1 MGSGRNGAVVRRYV
15 RSKEPRMRWSAD
27 LHRSFVQAIDSLG
40 GQHKATPKLIL
51 QFMGARGLTISHV
64 KSHLQMYRAASLGA
78 ERGGDFANGKPNTFL
93 SWHHRSG
100 TPAQLL
106 QRRYSCS
113 GDERGGPKEE
123 FLCCPPPPPLK
134 RARMGYESMQGSH
147 GVSDARTTAGGG
159 GLYCIDDYMQA
170 MAVGWRIK
178 EEGLI
183 RWQRR
188 DAAAATPSN
197 LQAMGCLVQESG
209 PFKVRRP
216 EAHRLGSA
224 LKQQDGDDSSKE
236 DGNDGRPQSSNAATK
251 EDEAS
256 EQCSLSLS
264 LGNLDAKCGRGMAA
278 AASSRSG
285 ESSCILTASPAR
297 RSSSDCSGHSGCFVV
312 GPGGVV
318 SLELSLSIC
327 GS

>member
-78 ERGGDFANGKPNTFL
+78 ERGG
-93 SWHHRSG
+93 G

-209 PFKVRRP
+209 PFKQVRRP

-318 SLELSLSIC
+318 SLELSL
-327 GS
+327 